1 METTTDK
8 LSKGSLIR
16 FLKRNVAPISVFI
29 ASFVVRL
36 IYLLEM
42 LFKSPFSSY
51 LYLDALRYDSWAQSI
66 AFGLQQII
74 EPTFRAPFYPIFLA
88 VIYRIF
94 GHYLFFARLAQMLLG
109 GLVCLMVYF
118 LALRI
123 FNKRTA
129 IISSLLAAFYG
140 PFLYWSGEIL
150 IVTLIV
156 FLDLAALLILFR
168 AFDKPRKLLW
178 LLGGV
183 VLGLSGIAR
192 PNLLIFI
199 PWIVLLILFM
209 NKFKEVNTT
218 KKQRLAY
225 MLSFLAGV
233 LLVIS
238 PVTIKNFI
246 AADDFVLISSQGGIN
261 FYMGNNPQADGKT
274 PQPPGRVQTRSG
286 FLDDAWMASVVLA
299 EEAAGQTLKPSQV
312 SRFWYK
318 EGIKFILHKPADWFK
333 LMSEKLAYFWTGVEV
348 TNNEDTYYFTRF
360 SRILELLMWQKGI
373 AFPFGI
379 ICPLALVGIIV
390 SRKQWRKLLLL
401 YGFIFLYMFS
411 VVLYFVCARY
421 RLPVIPVLL
430 IFAGYTIGYWYDRL
444 RLRQY
449 KVFTSFLVV
458 AILIGILVNAGFGNI
473 NDRNRARAHIYGGQ
487 AYEASQNYRA
497 AVDEYESAIKLV
509 PDHLE
514 ANHGLGVVYMK
525 MQQFELA
532 ELALRRTLEI
542 DPNNSGA
549 YFNLGSV
556 LVGQKRYAEALDQ
569 YETALRIDTGYELAA
584 IWAAM
589 MCEEL
594 DQWEEALRKWE
605 MVLWIN
611 PNNEQARSKIEQAKK
626 KIEGAVNDF

>member
-1 METTTDK
+1 MKTILDK
-8 LSKGSLIR
+8 LSQGLLSR
-16 FLKRNVAPISVFI
+16 FLHRNAAAISVFA
-29 ASFVVRL
+29 ASFAIRL
-36 IYLLEM
+36 IYLLE
-42 LFKSPFSSY
+42 LRFKSPFSGY

-66 AFGLQQII
+66 AFGLKQII

-94 GHYLFFARLAQMLLG
+94 GHELFFARLAQMLLG
-109 GLVCLMVYF
+109 ALVCVMVYL

-129 IISSLLAAFYG
+129 IISSLLAALYG

-156 FLDLAALLILFR
+156 FLDLAALLILLR

-178 LLGGV
+178 LFGGV
-183 VLGLSGIAR
+183 VLGLSSIAR
-192 PNLLIFI
+192 PNVLIFVPWVVLLIF
-199 PWIVLLILFM
+199 LMNIL
-209 NKFKEVNTT
+209 KEANATR
-218 KKQRLAY
+218 KQRLTY
-225 MLSFLAGV
+225 SLSFLAGL
-233 LLVIS
+233 LLVVS
-238 PVTIKNFI
+238 PVTIKNYI

-261 FYMGNNPQADGKT
+261 FYMGNNPDADGKT
-274 PQPPGRVQTRSG
+274 PQPPGRVQSRGG

-312 SRFWYK
+312 SQYWYK
-318 EGIKFILHKPADWFK
+318 EGVKFISQKPGAWLK
-333 LMSEKLAYFWTGVEV
+333 LVSKKLAYFWTGVEV

-360 SRILELLMWQKGI
+360 SKVLGLLMWQKGI
-373 AFPFGI
+373 ALPFGI

-390 SRKQWRKLLLL
+390 TRKQWKRLLLL
-401 YGFIFLYMFS
+401 YGFIFFYMVS
-411 VVLYFVCARY
+411 VLLFFVCARY

-430 IFAGYTIGYWYDRL
+430 IFAGYTISYWYDRL

-449 KVFTSFLVV
+449 KVFTSSLVA
-458 AILIGILVNAGFGNI
+458 AILIGILVNAGFGNV

-487 AYEASQNYRA
+487 AYEASRNYRS

-514 ANHGLGVVYMK
+514 ANHGLGIVYMK
-525 MQQFELA
+525 MQQLELA
-532 ELALRRTLEI
+532 ELMLRRTLEI

-569 YETALRIDTGYELAA
+569 YETALRIDPGYELAA
-584 IWAAM
+584 TWAAM
-589 MCEEL
+589 MYEEL
-594 DQWEEALRKWE
+594 NQWEEALKKWE
-605 MVLWIN
+605 MILQIN
-611 PNNEQARSKIEQAKK
+611 PNNEQARLKIEQAKQ
-626 KIEGAVNDF
+626 KIDSTVNNF